1 MHIYICGTITV
12 RNTAAT
18 AANPN
23 NRKNIII
30 KNCAPFINCISEIN
44 NTQIDNAKDIDIVM
58 PMYKLIEY
66 SDNGSK
72 ISDSLY
78 QCYRN
83 EPFLDNNGVIA
94 DFPADDNNSASFRQ
108 NRK

>member
-1 MHIYICGTITV
+1 
-12 RNTAAT
+12 
-18 AANPN
+18 
-23 NRKNIII
+23 
-30 KNCAPFINCISEIN
+30 
-44 NTQIDNAKDIDIVM
+44 M
-58 PMYKLIEY
+58 PLYKLIEY